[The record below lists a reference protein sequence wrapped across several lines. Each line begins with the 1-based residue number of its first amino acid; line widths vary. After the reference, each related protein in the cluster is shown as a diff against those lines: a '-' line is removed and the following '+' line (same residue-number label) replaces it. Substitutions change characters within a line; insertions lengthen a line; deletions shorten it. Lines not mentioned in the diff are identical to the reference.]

1 MTNPS
6 TETVG
11 QAEQIDLDAPGRGG
25 EAERP
30 VDIDL
35 TAAETIRLP
44 ESGVDDG
51 GDVAR
56 KPDEIVAEIEATRAE
71 LADTIDAIAS
81 RISPRR
87 AASKA
92 KAQVSGAV
100 GSAAGAASHA
110 VDSAE
115 SAVPQAARS
124 AFNDPKILAVAGVV
138 GAVVALL
145 IFRRRH

>member
-1 MTNPS
+1 MTNPIS
-6 TETVG
+6 SDTATTVEDG
-11 QAEQIDLDAPGRGG
+11 GTVEQIDLDSP
-25 EAERP
+25 RP

-56 KPDEIVAEIEATRAE
+56 KPDQIVAEIEATRAE

-81 RISPRR
+81 RINPRR

-92 KAQVSGAV
+92 KAQVAGAV
-100 GSAAGAASHA
+100 SSATGTASLDTGAA
-110 VDSAE
+110 DSALPPGAG
-115 SAVPQAARS
+115 SPL
-124 AFNDPKILAVAGVV
+124 NDPKILAVAGVV
-138 GAVVALL
+138 GAVIALL